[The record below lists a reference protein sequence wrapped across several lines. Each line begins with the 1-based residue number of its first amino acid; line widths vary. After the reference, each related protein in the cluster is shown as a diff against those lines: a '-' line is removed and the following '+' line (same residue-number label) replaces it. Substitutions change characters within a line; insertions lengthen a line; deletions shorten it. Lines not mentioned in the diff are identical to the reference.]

1 MDKIRVI
8 LRNSPLSQLQV
19 KEVFNLFPE
28 VEKELMLTESYG
40 DKHLQISLLNG
51 QAPADIFTRELDDA
65 LLTDM
70 ADIAVHSAKDLPFPM
85 PDGLEVIAL
94 FQAWDV
100 TDSLVSRNGLKL
112 DELPAGSTIGTSSPI
127 RKAELQQL
135 RSDLTIVGIRGT
147 IAQRVQQVRQGQI
160 DAVIVATCALKR
172 LNIANEI
179 SEVLPFATH
188 PLQGYLAITARAD
201 SDRLR
206 HLFARKSIMD
216 EEGMLTIRDEE
227 GNLRKMT
234 LEKFAHTQPHHHPV
248 TIDPTEPGRT
258 LYTGITCSNS
268 NYVHTPLIEIAPMAD
283 DSELEQSALHINQY
297 DCLLFTSRY
306 AVKYWMEALHKSG
319 QDTSVLSSL
328 QVVSIGAT
336 TTESLRQAGVSNV
349 EESKADNSYSLI
361 NHFKDLPHQRILIP
375 RSNLGMDLLPGGLRS
390 VGHEV
395 TTVTAYRNV
404 MPEYPQKVDLNQIYR
419 IIFTSPSTITNFIK
433 LYGTMP
439 ATMQVE
445 TRGPITREAFVKAF
459 RTSDTDK

>member
-28 VEKELMLTESYG
+28 VEKELILTESYG

-100 TDSLVSRNGLKL
+100 TDSLVSRDGLKL

-188 PLQGYLAITARAD
+188 PCRVIWPSPPAQTATD
-201 SDRLR
+201 SATCLPAKHHGRGG
-206 HLFARKSIMD
+206 H
-216 EEGMLTIRDEE
+216 
-227 GNLRKMT
+227 
-234 LEKFAHTQPHHHPV
+234 AH
-248 TIDPTEPGRT
+248 
-258 LYTGITCSNS
+258 
-268 NYVHTPLIEIAPMAD
+268 
-283 DSELEQSALHINQY
+283 
-297 DCLLFTSRY
+297 
-306 AVKYWMEALHKSG
+306 
-319 QDTSVLSSL
+319 
-328 QVVSIGAT
+328 
-336 TTESLRQAGVSNV
+336 
-349 EESKADNSYSLI
+349 
-361 NHFKDLPHQRILIP
+361 HQRRRGKP
-375 RSNLGMDLLPGGLRS
+375 
-390 VGHEV
+390 
-395 TTVTAYRNV
+395 
-404 MPEYPQKVDLNQIYR
+404 PQND
-419 IIFTSPSTITNFIK
+419 S
-433 LYGTMP
+433 
-439 ATMQVE
+439 
-445 TRGPITREAFVKAF
+445 
-459 RTSDTDK
+459 

>member
-1 MDKIRVI
+1 
-8 LRNSPLSQLQV
+8 
-19 KEVFNLFPE
+19 
-28 VEKELMLTESYG
+28 
-40 DKHLQISLLNG
+40 
-51 QAPADIFTRELDDA
+51 
-65 LLTDM
+65 
-70 ADIAVHSAKDLPFPM
+70 
-85 PDGLEVIAL
+85 
-94 FQAWDV
+94 
-100 TDSLVSRNGLKL
+100 
-112 DELPAGSTIGTSSPI
+112 
-127 RKAELQQL
+127 
-135 RSDLTIVGIRGT
+135 
-147 IAQRVQQVRQGQI
+147 
-160 DAVIVATCALKR
+160 
-172 LNIANEI
+172 
-179 SEVLPFATH
+179 
-188 PLQGYLAITARAD
+188 
-201 SDRLR
+201 
-206 HLFARKSIMD
+206 
-216 EEGMLTIRDEE
+216 MLTIRDEE

-234 LEKFAHTQPHHHPV
+234 LEEFAHTQPHHHPV

-283 DSELEQSALHINQY
+283 DSELVQSALHINQY

-404 MPEYPQKVDLNQIYR
+404 MPEYPQKWISIRY
-419 IIFTSPSTITNFIK
+419 TASYSPPLHHHQLHQAVWHNA
-433 LYGTMP
+433 GHHAGRDP
-439 ATMQVE
+439 RPHH
-445 TRGPITREAFVKAF
+445 TRGLCKGFPHIRYRQIKHTTKMKDSEYTA
-459 RTSDTDK
+459 RTKPRATNMPT